1 MNRIIENKMLVPNL
15 HQVTLYAP
23 EIAQAALPGQFVILR
38 AEEDGERIPL
48 SIADWDLQKGTLTLV
63 FMNIGRT
70 TQKLASLPAGAD
82 FANPGRSAGQCHG
95 DRSLWARGLCRRLLW
110 NRLHLSNCESV
121 ERKGQPGYGCDRGAQ
136 LLSDVLAGPVE
147 KSGP

>member
-15 HQVTLYAP
+15 HQVTLHAP

-70 TQKLASLPAGAD
+70 TQKLAALPAGAFCPPWSVRWAMPWRSTIMGTW
-82 FANPGRSAGQCHG
+82 FALAAVMGSPPFI
-95 DRSLWARGLCRRLLW
+95 RL
-110 NRLHLSNCESV
+110 
-121 ERKGQPGYGCDRGAQ
+121 RKR
-136 LLSDVLAGPVE
+136 
-147 KSGP
+147 